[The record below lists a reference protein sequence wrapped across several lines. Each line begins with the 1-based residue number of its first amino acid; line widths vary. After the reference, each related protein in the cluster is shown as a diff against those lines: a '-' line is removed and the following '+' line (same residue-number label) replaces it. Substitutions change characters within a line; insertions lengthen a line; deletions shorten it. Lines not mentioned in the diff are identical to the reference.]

1 MDDRLRTAQQR
12 SAYVVKKLTLALTA
26 ALCLSGFLGTVQAQN
41 TKPAAAPAPVK
52 IGLVDMARVFKEY
65 NKFKVLRDDLKG
77 IMETRMK
84 EAQAIATEAKKIAGE
99 AKLLRQGSAEFIAK
113 ESQLAGLTT
122 QFQTKQKLAQAEY
135 VREEAKIFEQ
145 IYVEARDVI
154 KLYSEHFKYTL
165 VLRFNSK
172 PLDTESGAPQEV
184 ANSLNKLVVYHRAQD
199 DITDSIIEYLNRKF
213 PAPTPKPAPREAR
226 DTKPA
231 GPRIK

>member
-1 MDDRLRTAQQR
+1 M
-12 SAYVVKKLTLALTA
+12 KKLTLALIA
-26 ALCLSGFLGTVQAQN
+26 ALCLSGTFGTAQAQN
-41 TKPAAAPAPVK
+41 TKPAASAAPVK

-65 NKFKVLRDDLKG
+65 RKFQSLRDNLKG

-84 EAQAIATEAKKIAGE
+84 EAQAIATEAKTISE
-99 AKLLRQGSAEFIAK
+99 EIKLLRQGSAEFIAK
-113 ESQLAGLTT
+113 EARLAELTT

-172 PLDTESGAPQEV
+172 TLDSETGGPQDV
-184 ANSLNKLVVYHRAQD
+184 ANSLNKLVVYHRKQD
-199 DITDSIIEYLNRKF
+199 DITDAVIEYLNRKF
-213 PAPTPKPAPREAR
+213 PAPKPADIAR
-226 DTKPA
+226 DPNRNTRTK
-231 GPRIK
+231 